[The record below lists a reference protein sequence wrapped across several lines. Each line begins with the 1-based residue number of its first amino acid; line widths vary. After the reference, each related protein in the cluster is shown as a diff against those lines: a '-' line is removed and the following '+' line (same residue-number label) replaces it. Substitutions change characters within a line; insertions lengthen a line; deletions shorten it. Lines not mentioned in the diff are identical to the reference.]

1 VTATPTQLDPRAT
14 AYQLRSFTDGTATVD
29 GHRIEA
35 NQAATPEEA
44 AVGWVAARA
53 REQGGPVR
61 VTATDPTGDA
71 VALVVHPDGRSELD
85 PDATGYLDEADP
97 DPAGVHHA
105 PPVRPVE
112 VPTASRFPTPPP
124 ARSAVPEPAAGP
136 AWFPAGPPPAAGS
149 VLAATTPAA
158 RGGGRRRSRR
168 TGAPISSAAPIEAAA
183 LPAAPLH
190 LSAEQLLPRYSTDR
204 IAPASWGWQGLI
216 RRVTTG
222 TIQPRPGAAELTHRG
237 YVRSV
242 QRRLP
247 GPRTIVVVNPKGGA
261 GKTPAALL
269 TAATF
274 GCHRGSALAWD
285 NNETRGTLALRGL
298 EDLGGRT
305 VWDLL
310 ADLDRFEDPRA
321 RIGDLAAYLHP
332 QGDARFDI
340 LASDARP
347 DRMVEVDG
355 AAFDRLRAVLTRFYT
370 VLIVDTGNNVRA
382 SNWQAAIDAADQLLV
397 VSSFQRDSAVT
408 ASWVL
413 DHLQATGR
421 SDLVAAAVTIV
432 SHATPTTDRRT
443 AAEITDHFAART
455 RAIIQIPYDPGISAG
470 EHLDLLTLRHSTR
483 AAWLAVAGA
492 LSAGLGQ
499 SGRATDD
506 LGWAAPDINTTTTN

>member
-1 VTATPTQLDPRAT
+1 MTATPTRLHPRDS
-14 AYQLRSFTDGTATVD
+14 AYQLRSFTDGTVTVD
-29 GHRIEA
+29 GHRIDA
-35 NQAATPEEA
+35 NQGATPEEA

-61 VTATDPTGDA
+61 VTATDPTGDT
-71 VALVVHPDGRSELD
+71 VALVVHPDGSSELD
-85 PDATGYLDEADP
+85 PHATGYLDEADP

-105 PPVRPVE
+105 APVWPVE
-112 VPTASRFPTPPP
+112 IPTASRFPTPPP
-124 ARSAVPEPAAGP
+124 ARSAVPEPAAQRPAEPAAGP
-136 AWFPAGPPPAAGS
+136 VSFPAGPPPAAGS
-149 VLAATTPAA
+149 ALAATTPAA

-168 TGAPISSAAPIEAAA
+168 TGAPISSAAPTGAAA

-190 LSAEQLLPRYSTDR
+190 LSAEQLLPRYTTDR
-204 IAPASWGWQGLI
+204 IAPASWGWQGWI
-216 RRVTTG
+216 RRVTAG
-222 TIQPRPGAAELTHRG
+222 TIQPRPAAAELTHRG
-237 YVRSV
+237 HVRSV

-298 EDLGGRT
+298 EDPGGRT

-310 ADLDRFEDPRA
+310 ADLDRFEDPHA
-321 RIGDLAAYLHP
+321 RIGDLAAYLQP

-340 LASDARP
+340 LASDAQP

-355 AAFDRLRAVLTRFYT
+355 PAFDRLRAVLTRFYT
-370 VLIVDTGNNVRA
+370 VLVVDTGNNVRS

-421 SDLVAAAVTIV
+421 GDLVASAVTV
-432 SHATPTTDRRT
+432 LSHATPTADRRA
-443 AAEITDHFAART
+443 AAEFTDHFTART
-455 RAIIQIPYDPGISAG
+455 RAVVQIPHDPGISAG
-470 EHLDLLTLRHSTR
+470 EHLDLLKLRRPTR
-483 AAWLAVAGA
+483 AAWLAVAAA
-492 LSAGLGQ
+492 LSAGLE
-499 SGRATDD
+499 R
-506 LGWAAPDINTTTTN
+506 

>member
-1 VTATPTQLDPRAT
+1 MTATPTRPHPLGSS
-14 AYQLRSFTDGTATVD
+14 YQLRSFTDGTVTVD
-29 GHRIEA
+29 GHRIDA
-35 NQAATPEEA
+35 TQGSTPEEA

-53 REQGGPVR
+53 REQGGPVQ
-61 VTATDPTGDA
+61 VTATDPDGDT
-71 VALVVHPDGRSELD
+71 VALVVHPDGSSELD
-85 PDATGYLDEADP
+85 P
-97 DPAGVHHA
+97 A
-105 PPVRPVE
+105 PPLEEPQPAPVHRDARSRPTTAREAGRPDVE
-112 VPTASRFPTPPP
+112 DRRIERRGASRSPDSMAAPATPEQP
-124 ARSAVPEPAAGP
+124 AESAWLPAAS
-136 AWFPAGPPPAAGS
+136 PPAAGS
-149 VLAATTPAA
+149 ALTATTPAA
-158 RGGGRRRSRR
+158 RGGGRRQSRR
-168 TGAPISSAAPIEAAA
+168 AGAPISSAAPTGADA

-190 LSAEQLLPRYSTDR
+190 LSAEQLLPRYTTDQ
-204 IAPASWGWQGLI
+204 IAPASWGWQGWI
-216 RRVTTG
+216 RRITAG
-222 TIQPRPGAAELTHRG
+222 TIHPRPGPAELTHRG
-237 YVRSV
+237 HIRSV

-298 EDLGGRT
+298 QDPGGRT

-310 ADLDRFEDPRA
+310 ADLDRFEDPHA
-321 RIGDLAAYLHP
+321 RIGDLAAYLQP

-355 AAFDRLRAVLTRFYT
+355 PAFDRLRAVLTRFYT
-370 VLIVDTGNNVRA
+370 VLVVDTGNNVRS

-421 SDLVAAAVTIV
+421 GDLVASAVTV
-432 SHATPTTDRRT
+432 LSHATPTADRRA
-443 AAEITDHFAART
+443 AAEFTDHFTART
-455 RAIIQIPYDPGISAG
+455 RAVVQIPHDPGISAG
-470 EHLDLLTLRHSTR
+470 EHLDLLTLRRPAR
-483 AAWLAVAGA
+483 AAWLAVAAA
-492 LSAGLGQ
+492 LSEGL
-499 SGRATDD
+499 SR
-506 LGWAAPDINTTTTN
+506 